1 MSRATAPCLR
11 ALAAGLALALA
22 PRPARAFLGFGD
34 TSFVTVIAN
43 PAEAA
48 NWASE
53 LERLSAQLS
62 AAEGTLQTV
71 GDLRAYAG
79 DPKAAVAAL
88 RDLQEIS
95 GAIGQ
100 LSAGGQTDADLLG
113 AWQALGAS
121 QRLLSAA
128 ALLQSSGSGATMQV
142 FGQTRPRDPSIY
154 AGLAQD
160 ANASGQMRG
169 QIAGE
174 QSARVSVA
182 AELALAW
189 VRFRAATTE
198 SGKQAI
204 LSEISQLQAQNQVM
218 DTRRRA
224 MLDDLELSDRQ
235 ARTEAG
241 VRSKAADEQLLAESA
256 LLSADAAGRAQGA
269 EAQRMATLQKQPA
282 AAPAADYSGI
292 RLWTTADAGGLSD

>member
-1 MSRATAPCLR
+1 MSLARAYRPR
-11 ALAAGLALALA
+11 ALAAALALA
-22 PRPARAFLGFGD
+22 FATLPARAFLGFGD

-53 LERLSAQLS
+53 LERLNDQLAAAQ
-62 AAEGTLQTV
+62 GTLQTV

-79 DPKAAVAAL
+79 DPRAAVAAL
-88 RDLQEIS
+88 RDLQEIT
-95 GAIGQ
+95 GAISQ
-100 LSAGGQTDADLLG
+100 LSAGSQTDADLLR

-121 QRLLSAA
+121 QRLSSAA
-128 ALLQSSGSGATMQV
+128 ALLQSSGAGATMQV
-142 FGQTRPRDPSIY
+142 FGQSQPRDPSIY

-160 ANASGQMRG
+160 ANALGQMRS
-169 QIAGE
+169 QISGE
-174 QSARVSVA
+174 QSARGSVA

-224 MLDDLELSDRQ
+224 MLDDLDLSDRQ
-235 ARTEAG
+235 ARNDAA

-256 LLSADAAGRAQGA
+256 ILNADAASRAQA
-269 EAQRMATLQKQPA
+269 AQAQRMATLQKQAP
-282 AAPAADYSGI
+282 AAPATDYSGI
-292 RLWTTADAGGLSD
+292 RLWTTADAGGQAQ